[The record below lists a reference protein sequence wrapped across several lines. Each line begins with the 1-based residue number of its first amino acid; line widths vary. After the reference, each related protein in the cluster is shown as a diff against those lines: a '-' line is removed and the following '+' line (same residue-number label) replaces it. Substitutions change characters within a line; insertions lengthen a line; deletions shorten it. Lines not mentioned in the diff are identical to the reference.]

1 MAYYT
6 LKNSQFVAAFK
17 SMGAE
22 LCSFHDN
29 SGTEYIWQ
37 ADEQHWGRHAPLLFP
52 FVGKL
57 KDDQFT
63 YGGKTYQQ
71 TQHGFARDLHFTATE
86 KTDNAIKFVLTH
98 NEDTLAAY
106 PFRFTLEITY
116 TLNQNQLAIN
126 HRVVNEDE
134 KIMYFSIGGHPAI
147 NCPIIPG
154 TNFHDYFIEFQRTE
168 TLARHFIKDGLQT
181 GESKEIVTERKSLN
195 LSYGYFEQD
204 AIIFKELR
212 SEQVSL
218 SHPILGKVITMN
230 LTEFPYLGIWTKPN
244 APFICLEP
252 WLGLADRQNS
262 TGDLIAKEG
271 IQQLEAGKD
280 FNAAYSLTFHPV
292 QH

>member
-6 LKNSQFVAAFK
+6 LKNNQFVAAFK
-17 SMGAE
+17 SRGAE

-29 SGTEYIWQ
+29 NGTEYIWQ

-57 KDDQFT
+57 KGDQFT
-63 YGGKTYQQ
+63 FEDNTYQQ
-71 TQHGFARDLHFTATE
+71 TKHGFARNLSFTATE
-86 KTDNAIKFVLTH
+86 ATEHTVKFVLTH
-98 NEDTLAAY
+98 NEETLAVY
-106 PFRFTLEITY
+106 PFQFTLEVTY
-116 TLNQNQLAIN
+116 RLNQNQLQVSY
-126 HRVVNEDE
+126 RVSNEDN
-134 KIMYFSIGGHPAI
+134 KTMYFSIGGHPAI
-147 NCPIIPG
+147 NCPIVPN
-154 TNFHDYFIEFQRTE
+154 TNFHDYYIEFQRTE
-168 TLARHFIKDGLQT
+168 TLARYFIEEGLQT

-204 AIIFKELR
+204 AIIFKDMH

-218 SHPILGKVITMN
+218 SHPILGKVVTLN
-230 LTEFPYLGIWTKPN
+230 FSGFPYLGIWTKPN

-252 WLGLADRQNS
+252 WLGLADHQNS
-262 TGDLIAKEG
+262 TGDLRVKEG

-292 QH
+292 QR